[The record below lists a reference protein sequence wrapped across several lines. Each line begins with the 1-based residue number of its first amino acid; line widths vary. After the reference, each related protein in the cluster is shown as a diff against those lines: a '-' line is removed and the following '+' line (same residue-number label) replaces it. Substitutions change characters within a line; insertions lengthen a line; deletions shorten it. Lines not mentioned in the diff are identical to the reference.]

1 MTAKRLGNR
10 LGKGISAIIPDVP
23 EVVETASRIEEIH
36 ISQIKT
42 NPHQPRKTFNPEA
55 MEELMN
61 SIRENGLIQPITVR
75 KVDDGYELIAGERRY
90 RACSALEM
98 DNIPAHVLPVSSD
111 VAMMEL
117 ALIENVQREDLNP
130 IEESEGYFV
139 LASTFDLSHEE
150 IAKKV
155 GKKRSSISN
164 SMRLLNLPKPII
176 EDLRQGKMN
185 AGHARP
191 LLNIDNEQ
199 QQLNLWRRVLDEG
212 LSVRATEK
220 LAKGLKNVKNKPAT
234 TVSKPIKT
242 KSRELRDLEDK
253 LMHLLGTKV
262 SFRGDEKKGSIEI
275 KYFSEEDLTR
285 LMDLLQKIEE
295 GF

>member
-23 EVVETASRIEEIH
+23 EVVETASRIEEIR

-176 EDLRQGKMN
+176 EDLRQCKMN

-295 GF
+295 GI